1 MSIAIVIM
9 FVVITNTMELVMT
22 SNRYLDDLFSSSH
35 LLTLSPSHP
44 LTVSPFVHYR
54 LMTKLPVSLCC
65 PVVALQWLYP
75 FVHYRLMTK
84 LLV

>member
-35 LLTLSPSHP
+35 P
-44 LTVSPFVHYR
+44 LTFSSSHR
-54 LMTKLPVSLCC
+54 LPIC
-65 PVVALQWLYP
+65 PL
-75 FVHYRLMTK
+75 
-84 LLV
+84 